1 MSGMTS
7 RSNDDYKPY
16 RAIFFDWD
24 GTAVPNRSAPI
35 DDVLPLMI
43 ALLERGVVLVIISGT
58 TYEKIA
64 FGDLHSQIPPVL
76 RKNLYLGLG
85 RGAYN
90 FGFPGGELELLHHT
104 VPQRDVL
111 AALHRVAFDIHLRLL
126 ERYGVETDIVFSRP
140 NYCKIDLLVKASRE
154 NRNHIE
160 YSEVE
165 AARETLSTHG
175 YTGGIA
181 GLIEE
186 ASQMGKEMGLPLR
199 ATCDGKFLEV
209 GLTTKADN
217 VEFLFSLIREKHG
230 ISAAECAFWGDEFG
244 SLDQGVPGSD
254 AEMITPLTEHA
265 DFYDVSGS
273 PMELPECVKEVPGGV
288 AAFLEFLRHE
298 QSLGVPR

>member
-1 MSGMTS
+1 MTGG
-7 RSNDDYKPY
+7 SNDNYKAY

-43 ALLERGVVLVIISGT
+43 ALLERGVILVIISGT

-64 FGDLHSQIPPVL
+64 FGDLHSQIPSSL

-90 FGFPGGELELLHHT
+90 FGFPNGKLELLHHR
-104 VPQRDVL
+104 VPKRGVL
-111 AALHRVAFDIHLRLL
+111 ATLHRVAFDVHLRLL
-126 ERYGVETDIVFSRP
+126 ERYGIETDIVFSRP
-140 NYCKIDLLVKASRE
+140 NYCKIDLLVRATRE

-186 ASQMGKEMGLPLR
+186 ASTVGNERGLPLR

-217 VEFLFSLIREKHG
+217 VEYIFSLLADERKICA
-230 ISAAECAFWGDEFG
+230 SECAFWGDEFG
-244 SLDQGVPGSD
+244 SLDRGVPGSD

-273 PMELPECVKEVPGGV
+273 PMELPECVHEVPGGV
-288 AAFLEFLRHE
+288 TAFLEFLRQQ
-298 QSLGVPR
+298 QSVRVAR